1 MTRACTAIAFATC
14 LSASISAAQEPGSSV
29 TLLPASASRWD
40 AAGQVTWLGERR
52 PNPSIQWDP
61 WFNIAS
67 GGGIIG
73 YHWTPHL
80 KTEFDLSTSTEGERY
95 TYETIVIPG
104 ATIPLFLQ
112 RDHEFR
118 VTTAS
123 AGLIGQFFEN
133 AWFHPF
139 IGAGVEL
146 TREREH
152 IETTLPIGPPR
163 DPRAAPLFQEPQ
175 TETLERYRARPYVAT
190 GFKAYVSERAFIR
203 SDIRT
208 SWSSDGL
215 AALAWRSG
223 VGFDF

>member
-1 MTRACTAIAFATC
+1 MTRACTAIALATC

-146 TREREH
+146 TRERER